1 MGSPRYAKFK
11 HIYPTLPSRRFIKLM
26 NNPKFSRADAK
37 KIFQLRSGH
46 VPLNAYLHRFKRK
59 DSAQC
64 PTCGAL
70 KEIAQHF
77 LLECPAYAYERWKL
91 RPRKGELETKFAE
104 TLTSENKSI
113 MLAHYIHA
121 NGRFSE
127 ESQDR
132 ATEGTETHS
141 KTR

>member
-1 MGSPRYAKFK
+1 M
-11 HIYPTLPSRRFIKLM
+11 PS
-26 NNPKFSRADAK
+26 
-37 KIFQLRSGH
+37 LRSTERDRSTHPAGMPG
-46 VPLNAYLHRFKRK
+46 VRIRK
-59 DSAQC
+59 V
-64 PTCGAL
+64 
-70 KEIAQHF
+70 E
-77 LLECPAYAYERWKL
+77 L
-91 RPRKGELETKFAE
+91 RPKKGELETKFAG